1 MGFGHLSKRFFGSL
15 WPAGPA
21 QDDTAWARAQLL
33 PNERDL
39 WQQMNSADRR
49 HSIAV
54 AQRVERALGHEASRP
69 VLAAALLHDVG
80 KIDARLGA
88 YGRVVATLSVGIA
101 GRSAAEEWSETRASR
116 ARSGSTRDTLRSG
129 PTASP
134 SRGATPSRSRG
145 PASITCPRRPGRSRP
160 TSPTPSKKRMMIEFV
175 TVAQCATG
183 CAKYQLSSAAS

>member
-101 GRSAAEEWSETRASR
+101 GRSAAEEWSETRGFTR
-116 ARSGSTRDTLRSG
+116 KIGLYARHPQIGADRLALAGSDPLTIAWAREHHLPEEEWTL
-129 PTASP
+129 PPHLAH
-134 SRGATPSRSRG
+134 ALKE
-145 PASITCPRRPGRSRP
+145 ADDD
-160 TSPTPSKKRMMIEFV
+160 
-175 TVAQCATG
+175 
-183 CAKYQLSSAAS
+183 